1 MASSKYAAIET
12 PIQISCYCVNDI
24 GSPVETKNRHA
35 SIGRQQERHLARRT
49 GRAAAWP
56 ALLLAL
62 STWTGCLAHG
72 EPAGPYHGW
81 KSHNVRE
88 DAGREEPTE
97 DASSQDEDPD
107 EPAADGGAPVAE
119 EVPPCLKERIE
130 AVQARL
136 DVCRTCHRPKGL
148 AQDSKFVLDRDRTLD
163 AARLRAAYRALGD
176 ELLHVPAED
185 GNREHPG
192 GERLV
197 PGTATYEAWEELLDA
212 LGDPQCGAASP

>member
-1 MASSKYAAIET
+1 MA
-12 PIQISCYCVNDI
+12 
-24 GSPVETKNRHA
+24 RW
-35 SIGRQQERHLARRT
+35 R

-56 ALLLAL
+56 ALALWAL
-62 STWTGCLAHG
+62 SAWTGCFAQG

-81 KSHNVRE
+81 KSQGVRN
-88 DAGREEPTE
+88 DAGREESSE
-97 DASSQDEDPD
+97 DASSEDDDPD
-107 EPAADGGAPVAE
+107 EPATDAGAPVE
-119 EVPPCLKERIE
+119 EAVPACLKERVE

-176 ELLHVPAED
+176 DLLHVPAGE
-185 GNREHPG
+185 GTRKHPG

-197 PGTATYEAWEELLDA
+197 SGTASYQAWQDLLDA